1 MNLSLEIPTSNRLE
15 SLDQLRGIAVLCVLL
30 SHFSIAINNQFI
42 DIQNRTI
49 NFGTIGVLIFF
60 CVSGY
65 VIPWSM
71 RSKEG
76 VTSVYGFWI
85 RRIFRLYPIYLIA
98 AFLGI
103 FVLGDGPII
112 AMIKQKILE
121 DPAGYFL
128 VFFSMTSHL
137 TGQQTIFQ
145 GLEWTLAYE
154 MIFYFACT
162 VFLVLRKYLSTV
174 YSLVSIVGAVCLAV
188 LLPEAIGNNNTIQKF
203 FFFYLFF
210 LVGLVLYLH
219 KNGFISSK
227 LFKALSSALVLTM
240 CARSYI
246 WYFYWGINYLTLAFI
261 PAVYCFYSVL
271 FGRIVIKSKFLA
283 LVGVVSYS
291 IYLTHIF
298 IPHNIPLGTLS
309 PLFRFMGWLLISVS
323 TASLTYKF
331 IEYPAIRT
339 SRKLAKIG
347 FARVTN

>member
-1 MNLSLEIPTSNRLE
+1 MNLSFEIPTSNRLE
-15 SLDQLRGIAVLCVLL
+15 GLDQLRGIAVLCVLL
-30 SHFSIAINNQFI
+30 SHFSIAINNGLI
-42 DIQNRTI
+42 EIQNQTI
-49 NFGTIGVLIFF
+49 NIGTIGVLIFF

-76 VTSVYGFWI
+76 VTSVYGFWV

-98 AFLGI
+98 AFLGM
-103 FVLGDGPII
+103 FVLGDGYII
-112 AMIKQKILE
+112 VMVKQKILQ

-128 VFFSMTSHL
+128 AFFSMTSHL
-137 TGQQTIFQ
+137 TGRDTIFQ

-154 MIFYFACT
+154 MVFYCACT
-162 VFLVLRKYLSTV
+162 VFLLLRKWLPTV
-174 YSLVSIVGAVCLAV
+174 YSLIFIVAVVCLAV
-188 LLPEAIGNNNTIQKF
+188 LLPDVLVNTNTIQKF

-219 KNGFISSK
+219 NSGFIDGK
-227 LFKALSSALVLTM
+227 LFKALSAILVITM

-246 WYFYWGINYLTLAFI
+246 WYSYWGISYLTLAFI

-271 FGRIVIKSKFLA
+271 LGKIIIKSKFLV

-298 IPHNIPLGTLS
+298 IPHNIPLASLP
-309 PLFRFMGWLLISVS
+309 PLFRFIGWLLISVFAALLS
-323 TASLTYKF
+323 YKF
-331 IEYPAIRT
+331 IEYPAIRL
-339 SRKLAKIG
+339 SRKLAQFSFSK
-347 FARVTN
+347 VTN